1 MLIVQSYGAAPW
13 KGFARIAGARTLFCT
28 VRPTF
33 GYYQDY
39 FVYFAVRTSSAPS
52 ARVVRAFL
60 SRSHASCLTPVAVPY
75 LLENFLIP
83 I

>member
-39 FVYFAVRTSSAPS
+39 FVYFTVRALSASSAPS
-52 ARVVRAFL
+52 ARAL
-60 SRSHASCLTPVAVPY
+60 
-75 LLENFLIP
+75 
-83 I
+83 